1 MYKYIVIAC
10 IFFPTMSSELI
21 SFYLES
27 KTNLKQETNVEILL
41 SVNQL
46 LVSFV
51 SASLILLLR
60 SDDEEIATDII
71 LQRYIVAII
80 I

>member
-1 MYKYIVIAC
+1 MKC
-10 IFFPTMSSELI
+10 SFFFNQKFRAFI

-60 SDDEEIATDII
+60 SDDEEIATDNIFTRDSF
-71 LQRYIVAII
+71 LSKTHAKSK
-80 I
+80 